1 MDHMVYLAPLRCIFE
16 KLNSNQSSNITHRQ
30 FNTVRLVVHI
40 LIRVMVMV
48 NTTVNRTLVMV
59 IVTQIIMDRLQWI
72 IRVAHHRWHK
82 LGR

>member
-1 MDHMVYLAPLRCIFE
+1 MAYLALLRHIFE
-16 KLNSNQSSNITHRQ
+16 KLNSIQSSNITRHQ

-72 IRVAHHRWHK
+72 IRVAHLRWHK

>member
-1 MDHMVYLAPLRCIFE
+1 MYNFKNI
-16 KLNSNQSSNITHRQ
+16 QSSNIIHHQ
-30 FNTVRLVVHI
+30 YNTERLVVHI

-59 IVTQIIMDRLQWI
+59 IVIQIIMDRLQWI
-72 IRVAHHRWHK
+72 IPVVHHKWHQ

>member
-1 MDHMVYLAPLRCIFE
+1 MYNFKNI
-16 KLNSNQSSNITHRQ
+16 QSSNIIHHQ
-30 FNTVRLVVHI
+30 YNTERLVVHI